1 MFWHG
6 AAGAEVEEVAA
17 AVEEASEAATWVEAA
32 TWAQL
37 PPGAVI
43 GEELVTWAQLRAH
56 WGGAGHMGA
65 APTGGG
71 HWGGGGHPGMNWGGG
86 HSGTNWGG
94 GHWGGGHGGGGHSG
108 DGHNHSHG
116 AGCCV
121 IGIGVGLGWG
131 YGWGWGWGG
140 PYYYPPYYYPPS
152 YYPPYSYGYSV
163 GVAPPVYV
171 QRQDLEPAAPPPSY
185 WYYCR
190 NPEGY
195 YPSVKE
201 CSEGWI
207 QVVPQP
213 PDQ

>member
-1 MFWHG
+1 M
-6 AAGAEVEEVAA
+6 
-17 AVEEASEAATWVEAA
+17 
-32 TWAQL
+32 AQL
-37 PPGAVI
+37 PPVAVI
-43 GEELVTWAQLRAH
+43 GERWSSGHELGRSHSVPIGRR
-56 WGGAGHMGA
+56 
-65 APTGGG
+65 G
-71 HWGGGGHPGMNWGGG
+71 HW
-86 HSGTNWGG
+86 
-94 GHWGGGHGGGGHSG
+94 GGGHSG

-190 NPEGY
+190 NPEVIIL
-195 YPSVKE
+195 PSRNVQRVDQVAPSHPTNRFPIPTKMRIARSSG
-201 CSEGWI
+201 CVHSAHAKHYTGPPVYSTAWFGEGR
-207 QVVPQP
+207 
-213 PDQ
+213 